1 MPYSEAA
8 EWIIMTRQINHDSND
23 HSENHPVIITNILK
37 KQGSST
43 VLGPVPLVLKKGE
56 ILGIRGKNGAGKSTL
71 IKIITGIIKADSGT
85 VTMSAETKDS
95 IGYVPQDIA
104 LYPTLSGKNNLA
116 FWAGLYGIHGKR
128 KNVRIDWLLDKVQLT
143 DKANVSLEDYS
154 GGMKRRLNLAA
165 ALLITPKLFLLDEP
179 TVGADIQSVEIILS
193 MMTHIKDRGA
203 SVIFVSHRD
212 DELEQIC
219 DRIITLDEGL
229 IVDERIV
236 IST

>member
-1 MPYSEAA
+1 MNENNTDAIQRA
-8 EWIIMTRQINHDSND
+8 NQHSNGLP
-23 HSENHPVIITNILK
+23 ENQLVTVTNILK

-43 VLGPVPLVLKKGE
+43 VLGPVSLALKKGE

-85 VTMSAETKDS
+85 VTMAENTS
-95 IGYVPQDIA
+95 NFIGYVPQDIA

-128 KNVRIDWLLDKVQLT
+128 KNIRINWLLEQVQLT
-143 DKANVSLEDYS
+143 DKANVLLEDYS

-165 ALLITPKLFLLDEP
+165 ALLTTPKLFLLDEP
-179 TVGADIQSVEIILS
+179 TVGADIQSVDIILS
-193 MMTHIKDRGA
+193 MMTQLRAQGA
-203 SVIFVSHRD
+203 SVLFVSHRD
-212 DELEQIC
+212 DELEKIC

-229 IVDERIV
+229 ITDERMV
-236 IST
+236 SR

>member
-1 MPYSEAA
+1 
-8 EWIIMTRQINHDSND
+8 MTGKTNHDIYD
-23 HSENHPVIITNILK
+23 LAEEQLVTVTNILK

-43 VLGPVPLVLKKGE
+43 VLGPVSLALHKGE

-85 VTMSAETKDS
+85 VTMSESTKGA

-116 FWAGLYGIHGKR
+116 FWAGLYGIRGNR
-128 KNVRIDWLLDKVQLT
+128 KNIRINWLLDKVQLT
-143 DKANVSLEDYS
+143 DKANTPLEDYS

-165 ALLITPKLFLLDEP
+165 ALLITPKIFLLDEP
-179 TVGADIQSVEIILS
+179 TVGADIQSVDIILS
-193 MMTHIKDRGA
+193 MMTHIRAQGA
-203 SVIFVSHRD
+203 GVIFVSHRD

-229 IVDERIV
+229 IVDE
-236 IST
+236 

>member
-1 MPYSEAA
+1 MN
-8 EWIIMTRQINHDSND
+8 MTEINTGNIQRTNHHSNGLP
-23 HSENHPVIITNILK
+23 ENPLVMVTNILK

-43 VLGPVPLVLKKGE
+43 VLGPVSLVLEKGE

-85 VTMSAETKDS
+85 VTMAEDIRKS

-128 KNVRIDWLLDKVQLT
+128 KNIRINWLLDQVQLT
-143 DKANVSLEDYS
+143 DKANVPLEDYS
-154 GGMKRRLNLAA
+154 GGMRRRLNLAA
-165 ALLITPKLFLLDEP
+165 ALLTTPKLFLLDEP
-179 TVGADIQSVEIILS
+179 TVGADIQSVDIILS
-193 MMTHIKDRGA
+193 MMTHIRAQGA
-203 SVIFVSHRD
+203 SVLFVSHRD
-212 DELEQIC
+212 DELEKIC

-229 IVDERIV
+229 ITEERAV
-236 IST
+236 RR

>member
-1 MPYSEAA
+1 MKN
-8 EWIIMTRQINHDSND
+8 MTRQTHDDSYDLTKNQL
-23 HSENHPVIITNILK
+23 VIITNILK

-43 VLGPVPLVLKKGE
+43 VLGPVSLVLKKGE

-85 VTMSAETKDS
+85 VTMSADTKGA

-128 KNVRIDWLLDKVQLT
+128 KTIRINWLLDKMQLT
-143 DKANVSLEDYS
+143 DKANTPLEDYS

-165 ALLITPKLFLLDEP
+165 ALLIKPKIFLLDEP
-179 TVGADIQSVEIILS
+179 TVGADIQSVDVILS
-193 MMTHIKDRGA
+193 MMTHIQNQGA
-203 SVIFVSHRD
+203 GVLFVSHRD

-229 IVDERIV
+229 SVDERIM
-236 IST
+236 ISTENRV